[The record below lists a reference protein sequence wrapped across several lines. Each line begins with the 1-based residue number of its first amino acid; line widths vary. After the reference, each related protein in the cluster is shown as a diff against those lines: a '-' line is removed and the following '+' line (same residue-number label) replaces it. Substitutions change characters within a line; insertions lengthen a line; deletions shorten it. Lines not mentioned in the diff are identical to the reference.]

1 MKKTQYLTLKEVLEL
16 HLLLI
21 ERFGGTSGIRDLG
34 LLASALERPKTGYY
48 DSLCEQAV
56 ALTQSLVANHAFLDG
71 NKRIGA
77 LSLIVFL
84 AINGYQIKMSNDEL
98 VAFII
103 NEIITKRASVKDLA
117 KIIESKIIRN
127 SR

>member
-1 MKKTQYLTLKEVLEL
+1 
-16 HLLLI
+16 
-21 ERFGGTSGIRDLG
+21 
-34 LLASALERPKTGYY
+34 
-48 DSLCEQAV
+48 
-56 ALTQSLVANHAFLDG
+56 
-71 NKRIGA
+71 
-77 LSLIVFL
+77 
-84 AINGYQIKMSNDEL
+84 MSNDEF